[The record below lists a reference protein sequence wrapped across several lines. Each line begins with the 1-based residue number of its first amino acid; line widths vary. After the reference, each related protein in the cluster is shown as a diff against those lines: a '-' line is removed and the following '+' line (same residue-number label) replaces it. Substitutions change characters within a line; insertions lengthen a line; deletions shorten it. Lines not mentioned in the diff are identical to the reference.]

1 MIDPELALR
10 IVREAPIMAFDTETT
25 GLTVTDK
32 VVGWVITDK
41 QNSLYV
47 PVRHEGGG
55 NIPNAEEWERELAKA
70 FVERSVCGLRTVGH
84 HLGFDLRIALRHG
97 VTVGDPMEDTM
108 VNEALIN
115 DLTVGYGLDNC
126 AERRG
131 LPAKKGAAM
140 YAELARRFGG
150 LPDHK
155 TMKHFYK
162 MPGDDPI
169 VVDYATGDGVTTLA
183 LWEAQQPELDEK
195 SLRKVHRL
203 ECDLLPYLARM
214 HHRGLRI
221 DMEYGS
227 QVNGILE
234 ESIKEKSKV
243 FSAGFN
249 ARSPKEVESLYRAN
263 GYEDHNFDHTDR
275 GAISFTEK
283 WLETNEIGEA
293 ILSVRRLE
301 KARDSFIAP
310 LVDTHNVAGRVHP
323 ILNQSKSDDYGVAGA
338 RLSCSD
344 PNLQAFPKRNM
355 DVGRVV
361 RRLVVPD
368 TGLLLEEADARQQE
382 PRLFTHYS
390 EDEAL
395 LHGYRTGEFDIHDR
409 ANLVLGLNDRDRAKR
424 LGMGMLTMMSA
435 KTLANHMRC
444 EIKEAEVLHGKFLH
458 DAFPSIR
465 EFQNTAVSKFRKL
478 GYVRSILGRIAH
490 CDSPKFGYRAVSRI
504 IQNSGGDHIKTCMLR
519 ANQYED
525 AYPDRIQMLL
535 SIHDSMIWQ
544 RDPGHPNTELVKAL
558 EHVADEFDLLV
569 PIPFDVG
576 SGLDWARASYGKKLD
591 RYEATLDSGVAA

>member
-10 IVREAPIMAFDTETT
+10 IVRESKVIVYDTETT
-25 GLTVTDK
+25 GLSVTDSI
-32 VVGWVITDK
+32 VGHVIADHG
-41 QNSLYV
+41 NALYI

-55 NIPNAEEWERELAKA
+55 NIPDATGFEAALTEAFLERGRLG
-70 FVERSVCGLRTVGH
+70 FRTIGH
-84 HLGFDLRIALRHG
+84 HLGFDLRAALRHNI
-97 VTVGDPMEDTM
+97 VLCSPLEDTM
-108 VNEALIN
+108 INEALIN
-115 DLTVGYGLDNC
+115 DLTVGYGLDKC
-126 AERRG
+126 AERRN
-131 LPAKKGAAM
+131 LPIKKGAAM

-150 LPDHK
+150 LPDQK
-155 TMKHFYK
+155 SMKNFWR

-169 VVDYATGDGVTTLA
+169 VVDYATGDGVTTMA
-183 LWEAQQPELDEK
+183 LWESQQPQLDEK
-195 SLRKVHRL
+195 GLRRVWQL

-214 HHRGLRI
+214 HHRGLRVDSDYAARVGVEI
-221 DMEYGS
+221 EAA
-227 QVNGILE
+227 
-234 ESIKEKSKV
+234 IKAKASV

-249 ARSPKEVESLYRAN
+249 ARSAKDVEPLYRAN
-263 GYEDHNFDHTDR
+263 GYTDDMFDRTEK

-283 WLETNEIGEA
+283 WLETNEIGGA

-310 LVDTHNVAGRVHP
+310 LVDTHNVHGRVHP
-323 ILNQSKSDDYGVAGA
+323 ILNQSKSDDYGVAGG

-368 TGLLLEEADARQQE
+368 EGMLLEEADARQQE

-390 EDEAL
+390 EDAAL

-409 ANLVLGLNDRDRAKR
+409 ANEVLGLNDRDRAKR

-435 KTLANHMRC
+435 NTLANHMRC
-444 EIKEAEVLHGKFLH
+444 SVAEAAKLRNAFLM
-458 DAFPSIR
+458 DAFPSIK
-465 EFQNTAVSKFRKL
+465 EFQDEAVRKFKNL

-490 CDSPKFGYRAVSRI
+490 SGEYRFAYRAVSRI

-535 SIHDSMIWQ
+535 SIHDSVLWQ
-544 RDPGHPNTELVKAL
+544 RRPDHPNTELVAAL
-558 EHVADEFDLLV
+558 ENVATEFELLV

-576 SGLDWARASYGKKLD
+576 SGEHWARASYGKKLD
-591 RYEATLDSGVAA
+591 RYEADLDSAA